1 MSRMTGARHIAETFK
16 GYGVTHAFYM
26 EIILPR
32 ALAEMERLG
41 IRRIVTHSE
50 KGAAYMADG
59 YARLGQRPG
68 LCMAQSVGAANL
80 AAGLQDAYLA
90 HAPVLAITGSKP
102 PLFQQRNAYQ
112 EIQHRFL
119 YEPLTKYNVHV
130 GAVEQLP
137 LVLPQ
142 AFRAATTGKPGPVH
156 VDLLGLFGEG
166 IERVEADLEVVVE
179 EAHSRYPV
187 HRPLPDGEALQAAA
201 WALAGARR
209 PVLVVGRGAMI
220 SGAAAEVVALAERL
234 SIPVAASPDAKTVML
249 DAHPLYLGTLGGY
262 GRPCANKVVAEADLV
277 FFVGTGTGDQLTE
290 NWTVPPQGTPTIQ
303 LDVDPAEIG
312 RNYPGGIGL
321 VGDAREGLRAL
332 LALVQPGEGRD
343 EWTGHARETVER
355 WRRMVA
361 PHRDSDAVP
370 VRPERLCKEV
380 AAALPEDGVL
390 VADTGY
396 SAIWTSTMVD
406 VLHPGQVYL
415 RSAGSLGWSVPAAI
429 GARCAAP
436 GRPVVCFCGDGAFWY
451 HMAELETASRWGIQ
465 VVIVV
470 NNNSVLGQIVPFNER
485 AWTGLGEHQTDAYFY
500 RQTNFARLAEE
511 MGCYGLRVENP
522 GDVRAAIKMAL
533 AQERPAVVD
542 VVTDPDAHPIF
553 AM

>member
-1 MSRMTGARHIAETFK
+1 MPRMTGARYLAETFK
-16 GYGVTHAFYM
+16 AYGVTHAFYM
-26 EIILPR
+26 EIIVPR

-41 IRRIVTHSE
+41 IKRIVTHSE

-59 YARLGQRPG
+59 YARLGQKPG
-68 LCMAQSVGAANL
+68 LCLAQSVGAANL

-90 HAPVLAITGSKP
+90 HAPVLAVTGSKP

-112 EIQHRFL
+112 EIQHERL
-119 YEPLTKYNVHV
+119 YDPLTKYNIHV

-137 LVLPQ
+137 VALPQ
-142 AFRAATTGKPGPVH
+142 AFRAATTGRPGPVH
-156 VDLLGLFGEG
+156 IDLLGLFGEG
-166 IERVEADLEVVVE
+166 IEREERELELVVDT
-179 EAHSRYPV
+179 ACSRYPV
-187 HRPLPDGEALQAAA
+187 HRPLPDAQALHNAAR
-201 WALAGARR
+201 ALAGAQR
-209 PVLVVGRGAMI
+209 PVLVAGRGAI
-220 SGAAAEVVALAERL
+220 VSGAAAEVIALAERL
-234 SIPVAASPDAKTVML
+234 SMPVAASPDAKAIML
-249 DAHPLYLGTLGGY
+249 DTHPLYLGTLGGY
-262 GRPCANKVVAEADLV
+262 GRPCANNVVAAADLV
-277 FFVGTGTGDQLTE
+277 FFVGTGASDQLTG
-290 NWTVPPQGTPTIQ
+290 NWTVPAPGTPTIQ
-303 LDVDPAEIG
+303 LDIDPAEVG
-312 RNYPGGIGL
+312 RNYPGCTGL

-332 LALVQPGEGRD
+332 LPLVAPVANRG

-361 PHRDSDAVP
+361 PLRDSDMLP
-370 VRPERLCKEV
+370 MRPERLCKEITAV
-380 AAALPEDGVL
+380 LPEDGVL

-396 SAIWTSTMVD
+396 SAIWTSTLVD
-406 VLHPGQVYL
+406 VLHAGQVYL

-429 GARCAAP
+429 GAKCAAP
-436 GRPVVCFCGDGAFWY
+436 DRPVVCFSGDGAFWY

-465 VVIVV
+465 VVVVV

-485 AWTGLGEHQTDAYFY
+485 AWQGLGEHHTDAYRY
-500 RQTNFARLAEE
+500 RETNFARLATE

>member
-1 MSRMTGARHIAETFK
+1 MPHMSGARYIAETFK

-26 EIILPR
+26 EIIVPR

-59 YARLGQRPG
+59 YARLGQKVG

-90 HAPVLAITGSKP
+90 HTPVLAVTGSKP
-102 PLFQQRNAYQ
+102 PLFQQRHAYQ
-112 EIQHRFL
+112 EVRHGQL
-119 YEPLTKYNVHV
+119 YEPLTKYNIHV

-137 LVLPQ
+137 VVLPQ
-142 AFRAATTGKPGPVH
+142 AFRTATTGTPGPVH

-166 IERVEADLEVVVE
+166 IEREEREFQVVVE
-179 EAHSRYPV
+179 AAYSSYPV
-187 HRPLPDGEALQAAA
+187 HRPVPDAGALQDAAR
-201 WALAGARR
+201 ALAGAQR
-209 PVLVVGRGAMI
+209 PVLVVGRGALV
-220 SGAAAEVVALAERL
+220 SGAGGEAVALAERL
-234 SIPVAASPDAKTVML
+234 SIPVAVSPDAKTIML
-249 DAHPLYLGTLGGY
+249 DTHPLYLGTLGGY
-262 GRPCANKVVAEADLV
+262 GRPCANNVVARADLV
-277 FFVGTGTGDQLTE
+277 FFVGTGTGDQLTS
-290 NWTVPPQGTPTIQ
+290 NWTVPPPGTPTIQ
-303 LDVDPAEIG
+303 LDIEPAEVG

-321 VGDAREGLRAL
+321 VGDAREGLGAL
-332 LALVQPGEGRD
+332 LPLVEPVPGRD
-343 EWTGHARETVER
+343 EWTGYARDTVEH

-361 PHRDSDAVP
+361 PLRDSDALP
-370 VRPERLCKEV
+370 MRPERLCKEIT
-380 AAALPEDGVL
+380 AALPEDGVL

-396 SAIWTSTMVD
+396 SAIWTSTLVD

-436 GRPVVCFCGDGAFWY
+436 GRPVLCFCGDGAFWY
-451 HMAELETASRWGIQ
+451 HMAEMETASRWGIQ
-465 VVIVV
+465 VVVVV

-485 AWTGLGEHQTDAYFY
+485 AWQGLGEHHTDAYRY
-500 RQTNFARLAEE
+500 RETNFARLAEE

>member
-1 MSRMTGARHIAETFK
+1 MPCMTGARFIAETFK

-59 YARLGQRPG
+59 YARLGQKVG

-80 AAGLQDAYLA
+80 AAGLQDACLA
-90 HAPVLAITGSKP
+90 HAPVLAVTGSKP

-112 EIQHRFL
+112 EIQHRPL
-119 YEPLTKYNVHV
+119 YEPLTKYNIHV
-130 GAVEQLP
+130 GTTEQLP
-137 LVLPQ
+137 VVLPQ

-166 IERVEADLEVVVE
+166 IEREEREMEVVVE
-179 EAHSRYPV
+179 TAYASYPV
-187 HRPLPDGEALQAAA
+187 HRPLPEAGALHDAAR
-201 WALAGARR
+201 ALARAER
-209 PVLVVGRGAMI
+209 PVLIAGRGAMI
-220 SGAAAEVVALAERL
+220 SGAAAEVLALAERL

-249 DAHPLYLGTLGGY
+249 DTHPLYLGTLGGY
-262 GRPCANKVVAEADLV
+262 GRPCANNVVAHSDLA
-277 FFVGTGTGDQLTE
+277 FFVGTGTGDQLTA
-290 NWTVPPQGTPTIQ
+290 NWTLPPQGTATIQ
-303 LDVDPAEIG
+303 LDIDPTEVG

-332 LALVQPGEGRD
+332 LALAEPVAGRD
-343 EWTGHARETVER
+343 EWTGRARETVEH
-355 WRRMVA
+355 WRRLVA
-361 PHRDSDAVP
+361 PLRDSDALP
-370 VRPERLCKEV
+370 MRPERLCKEV
-380 AAALPEDGVL
+380 TLALPEDGVL

-396 SAIWTSTMVD
+396 SAIWTSTLVD
-406 VLHPGQVYL
+406 VLHPEQVYL

-429 GARCAAP
+429 GAKCAEP

-465 VVIVV
+465 VVVVV

-485 AWTGLGEHQTDAYFY
+485 AWQGLDDHHTDAYRY

-533 AQERPAVVD
+533 AQERPAVID
-542 VVTDPDAHPIF
+542 AVTDPDAHPIF